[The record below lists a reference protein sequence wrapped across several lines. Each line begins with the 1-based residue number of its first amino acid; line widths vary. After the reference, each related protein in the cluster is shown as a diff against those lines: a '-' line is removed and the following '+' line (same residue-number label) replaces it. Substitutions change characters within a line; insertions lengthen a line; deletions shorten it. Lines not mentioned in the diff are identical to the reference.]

1 MDEYIETCLNDI
13 LISIDEIES
22 YFKDKSTM
30 LYEVFR
36 NDILRQRAVER
47 NIEII
52 GEALNRITK
61 RDPSFQLPNARAII
75 DTRNRVAH
83 GYDSVTPEFL
93 WGLIIRHIPQ
103 LKIEVER
110 LLENKA

>member
-13 LISIDEIES
+13 LISVDEIES
-22 YFKDKSTM
+22 YFKGEPM
-30 LYEVFR
+30 LYEAFR

-52 GEALNRITK
+52 GEAINRISK
-61 RDPSFQLPNARAII
+61 KDPSFELPNARAII

-93 WGLIIRHIPQ
+93 WGLIIKHIPE
-103 LKIEVER
+103 LKAEVEK
-110 LLENKA
+110 LLEN

>member
-1 MDEYIETCLNDI
+1 MI

-22 YFKDKSTM
+22 YFKSETM
-30 LYEVFR
+30 LYEAFR

-47 NIEII
+47 NVEII
-52 GEALNRITK
+52 GEAINRIVK
-61 RDPSFQLPNARAII
+61 KDPSFQLSNSRAII

-93 WGLIIRHIPQ
+93 WSLIIRHIPE
-103 LKIEVER
+103 LKVQVMK
-110 LLENKA
+110 LLGN